1 MESMPASFTPEPRK
15 MDTSATAANSAMVGA
30 FILAKVVV
38 HASFTS
44 LAFMLWRPMVR
55 MATSVKGIVPGR
67 NR

>member
-1 MESMPASFTPEPRK
+1 